1 MDKRYQ
7 VFVSSTFEDLRE
19 ERNAVIQALL
29 ELDCIPAGMEM
40 FPASDDD
47 QWTLIK
53 QVIDDCDYYVII
65 VGGRYGSTTT
75 EGISFTER
83 EFDYA
88 IEKGIPILAFTHRQ
102 PEKIPAGKTE
112 LGTEA
117 REKLGAFRDK
127 VRSERLVREWASP
140 EELGGQVSRSLVKAI
155 KTHPAEG
162 WIRARHAATKEILE
176 QINSLRQENEKLKEQ
191 VLGLKTSAPEGS
203 EQYASGTDDFE
214 ISGVYTSGPFGNT
227 AEYRW
232 TFPTFWNGIFA
243 EIGPLLFNEASELRM
258 KRHLGESVIR
268 FSKDRRHDMS
278 EVRNVQIFTTV
289 WQTIIVQL
297 RALGVIQKSRK
308 NHGVNDTNTYWTL
321 TPYGEEL
328 LTKLRAIKKGAPP
341 TEVVTEVEEELHTRT
356 D

>member
-65 VGGRYGSTTT
+65 VGGRYGSTTA

-88 IEKGIPILAFTHRQ
+88 VDQDIPILAFTHRQ
-102 PEKIPAGKTE
+102 PDLIPAGKTE
-112 LGTEA
+112 ASEDA
-117 REKLGAFRDK
+117 RKKLSAFRDK
-127 VRSERLVREWASP
+127 VRSERVVREWSSP
-140 EELGGQVSRSLVKAI
+140 EELGGQVSRSLVKTI

-162 WIRARHAATKEILE
+162 WVRGRHAATKETLE
-176 QINSLRQENEKLKEQ
+176 QINTLQQENEKLKEQ
-191 VLGLKTSAPEGS
+191 VKGLKNTAPEGS
-203 EQYASGTDDFE
+203 EQYASGADDFE
-214 ISGVYTSGPFGNT
+214 VSGIYSVGPYGSRT
-227 AEYRW
+227 DHRW
-232 TFPTFWNGIFA
+232 TFNTFWNGIFA
-243 EIGPLLFNEASELRM
+243 EIGPLLFNEASETRM
-258 KRHLGESVIR
+258 KRHLCESFIR
-268 FSKDRRHDMS
+268 FSQDREHDLS
-278 EVRNVQIFTTV
+278 EVKSVQIYTTV

-297 RALGVIQKSRK
+297 RALGLIQKSRK
-308 NHGVNDTNTYWTL
+308 THGVNDTDTYWTL

-341 TEVVTEVEEELHTRT
+341 TEVVVEV
-356 D
+356 DQS